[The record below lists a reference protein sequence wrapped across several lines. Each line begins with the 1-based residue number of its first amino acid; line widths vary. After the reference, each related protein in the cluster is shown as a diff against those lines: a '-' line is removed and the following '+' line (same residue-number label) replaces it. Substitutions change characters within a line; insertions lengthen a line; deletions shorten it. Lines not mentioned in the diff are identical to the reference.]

1 LVAWSTAELSF
12 EDPEVSA
19 NVVFGRKVEGSKE
32 QREQLKGLVEKMVD
46 DSSPYGAAGL
56 HYIHDVIDPRKT
68 RDFLIKALEIDQDS
82 RTGGISQREL
92 ANWPIKF

>member
-1 LVAWSTAELSF
+1 MVAWSTAELSF
-12 EDPEVSA
+12 EDPEVFG

-46 DSSPYGAAGL
+46 DSSPYGVEGL
-56 HYIHDVIDPRKT
+56 HYIHDVINPRKT
-68 RDFLIKALEIDQDS
+68 RDFLIKAPEIDQDS
-82 RTGGISQREL
+82 RTGGISQREV